1 MSGRP
6 RTARIRTDGR
16 LGSTPD
22 TDYCTSFRHRPHDGV
37 QSYRYIGTVISM
49 SARYRSIL
57 LPRVLDVE
65 MSAGGRVSR
74 LESSD
79 NGRSTEPRGRP
90 DVPTRCGHPLLR
102 PPRPMCPAAGCTGP
116 RRNGTYSEYVRQCSR
131 NITPVRSVS
140 VSSSRLPVVRLV
152 TRSPGNGPIYS
163 GITSIFLET
172 SARNYRRVPSA
183 PRTDGFE
190 NI

>member
-49 SARYRSIL
+49 SAQYRSIL

-79 NGRSTEPRGRP
+79 INRSTEPLGRP
-90 DVPTRCGHPLLR
+90 DAPTRCDHLLQAEQVECLGVVRKSKISVIGEGRSPSDHANGLR
-102 PPRPMCPAAGCTGP
+102 P
-116 RRNGTYSEYVRQCSR
+116 
-131 NITPVRSVS
+131 
-140 VSSSRLPVVRLV
+140 
-152 TRSPGNGPIYS
+152 
-163 GITSIFLET
+163 
-172 SARNYRRVPSA
+172 
-183 PRTDGFE
+183 
-190 NI
+190 